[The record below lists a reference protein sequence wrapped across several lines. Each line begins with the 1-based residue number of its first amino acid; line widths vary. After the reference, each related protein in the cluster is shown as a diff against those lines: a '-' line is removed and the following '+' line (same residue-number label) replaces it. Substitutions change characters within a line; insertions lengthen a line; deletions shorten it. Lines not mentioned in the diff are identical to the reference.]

1 MFGQITFVLFA
12 TLILTVFLSTQQY
25 SFAEKIECSDL
36 FDDMEWDPKDHEP
49 NSPSNNEFE
58 DLAYHGS
65 LCEISKCIDHE
76 QCTNRDAVNWEK
88 FENSPGYELSYD
100 DQKKCLEASHKD
112 GNGKDGLV
120 GYEIL
125 ACGMGEDRY

>member
-1 MFGQITFVLFA
+1 VFRQITVVLLA
-12 TLILTVFLSTQQY
+12 TLVLTVFLSTQY
-25 SFAEKIECSDL
+25 SFAKNVECSDG

-49 NSPSNNEFE
+49 NDPSTNEFE
-58 DLAYHGS
+58 FLAYNGS

-76 QCTNRDAVNWEK
+76 ECTNGDAVNWEK
-88 FENSPGYELSYD
+88 FENSPGYELSYE
-100 DQKKCLEASHKD
+100 DQKNCLETSHKD

>member
-1 MFGQITFVLFA
+1 MFRQITFVLLA
-12 TLILTVFLSTQQY
+12 TLVLTVFLSTQY
-25 SFAEKIECSDL
+25 SFAKKVECSDG

-49 NSPSNNEFE
+49 NDASTNEFE
-58 DLAYHGS
+58 FLAYHGS

-76 QCTNRDAVNWEK
+76 ECTNRDAVNWQK

-100 DQKKCLEASHKD
+100 DQKICLEKSHKD

-125 ACGMGEDRY
+125 ACGLGDY

>member
-1 MFGQITFVLFA
+1 MFRQITFMLLATSVL
-12 TLILTVFLSTQQY
+12 TIFLSTQY
-25 SFAEKIECSDL
+25 SFAEKVECSDV

-49 NSPSNNEFE
+49 NNPSEKEFE
-58 DLAYHGS
+58 SLAYSGS

-76 QCTNRDAVNWEK
+76 ECSNRDPVDWEK
-88 FENSPGYELSYD
+88 FENSPGYELSYE
-100 DQKKCLEASHKD
+100 DQKKCLETSEND

>member
-1 MFGQITFVLFA
+1 MFREITFVLLA
-12 TLILTVFLSTQQY
+12 TSILTVFLSTHY
-25 SFAEKIECSDL
+25 SFAKKVECSDV
-36 FDDMEWDPKDHEP
+36 FDDLEWDPKDHEP
-49 NSPSNNEFE
+49 NDPSSNEFE
-58 DLAYHGS
+58 ELAYNGS

>member
-1 MFGQITFVLFA
+1 MFRQITFVLLA
-12 TLILTVFLSTQQY
+12 TLVLTVFLSTQY
-25 SFAEKIECSDL
+25 SFAKKVECSDG

-49 NSPSNNEFE
+49 NDASTNEFE
-58 DLAYHGS
+58 FLAYHGS

-76 QCTNRDAVNWEK
+76 ECTNRDAVNWQK

-100 DQKKCLEASHKD
+100 DQKICLETSNKD

>member
-1 MFGQITFVLFA
+1 MFGQITFVLLA
-12 TLILTVFLSTQQY
+12 TSVLTVFLSTQY
-25 SFAEKIECSDL
+25 SFAKKVECSDV
-36 FDDMEWDPKDHEP
+36 FDDFDWDPKDHEP
-49 NSPSNNEFE
+49 NDPSSNEFE
-58 DLAYHGS
+58 ELAYNGS

>member
-1 MFGQITFVLFA
+1 MFQQIIIVLLA
-12 TLILTVFLSTQQY
+12 TLVITVFLSTQH
-25 SFAEKIECSDL
+25 SLAEKVECSDV

-49 NSPSNNEFE
+49 SDPSTNEFE
-58 DLAYHGS
+58 YLAYHGS

-76 QCTNRDAVNWEK
+76 ECTNRDEVNWEK
-88 FENSPGYELSYD
+88 FQNSPGYELSYA

-112 GNGKDGLV
+112 GNGKEGLV